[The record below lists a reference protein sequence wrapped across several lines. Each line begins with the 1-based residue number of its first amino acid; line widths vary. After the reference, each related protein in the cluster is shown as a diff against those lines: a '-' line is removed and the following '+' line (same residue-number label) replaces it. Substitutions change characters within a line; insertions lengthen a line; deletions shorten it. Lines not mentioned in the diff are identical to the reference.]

1 MPPLHHTPPGSPDS
15 ASASRS
21 EVVDNTDEGCSHL
34 GSKRIL
40 MEEETEQH
48 DQSIVMEL
56 YFGSVEKAVE
66 SWKKVQQLPNY
77 ELVVGTILF
86 KE

>member
-1 MPPLHHTPPGSPDS
+1 
-15 ASASRS
+15 
-21 EVVDNTDEGCSHL
+21 
-34 GSKRIL
+34 

>member
-1 MPPLHHTPPGSPDS
+1 MIFG
-15 ASASRS
+15 
-21 EVVDNTDEGCSHL
+21 VGTDIVEYARVQAIWDRFGEHFAN
-34 GSKRIL
+34 RIL